1 MEGKLC
7 LLPVSRRRSEEER
20 TRSRRGDVG
29 GGAGFEEC
37 RGERSLARE
46 REREREKGKAKQRR
60 KSCGEGKERR
70 VAFLPLSL
78 SLSFKEEELQSRSLP
93 SPCLS
98 PARKVRRE
106 ARATLVSR
114 EIEEEEESHPPNL
127 ICGKTKL
134 SPHPTAFWQD
144 MGPF

>member
-20 TRSRRGDVG
+20 TRSRRGGDVG

-37 RGERSLARE
+37 RGERSLA

-70 VAFLPLSL
+70 VAFLPPSL
-78 SLSFKEEELQSRSLP
+78 SLPLSQGGGAPVSIPPFPLSQSREEGPKGSTCY
-93 SPCLS
+93 S
-98 PARKVRRE
+98 RVKGDRR
-106 ARATLVSR
+106 RGG
-114 EIEEEEESHPPNL
+114 ESSSKFDL
-127 ICGKTKL
+127 R
-134 SPHPTAFWQD
+134 
-144 MGPF
+144 

>member
-20 TRSRRGDVG
+20 TRSRRGGDVG

-37 RGERSLARE
+37 RGERSLA

-70 VAFLPLSL
+70 VAFLPLSLSL

-127 ICGKTKL
+127 ICGKT
-134 SPHPTAFWQD
+134 
-144 MGPF
+144 

>member
-46 REREREKGKAKQRR
+46 REREKGKAKQRR
-60 KSCGEGKERR
+60 KSCGEASG
-70 VAFLPLSL
+70 LPPSL
-78 SLSFKEEELQSRSLP
+78 SLSPSLSLFQGGGAPVSIPPFPLSQSREEGPKGSTCY
-93 SPCLS
+93 S
-98 PARKVRRE
+98 RVKGDRR
-106 ARATLVSR
+106 RGG
-114 EIEEEEESHPPNL
+114 ESSSKFDL
-127 ICGKTKL
+127 R
-134 SPHPTAFWQD
+134 
-144 MGPF
+144 

>member
-46 REREREKGKAKQRR
+46 REREKGKAKQRR

-70 VAFLPLSL
+70 VAFLPPSL
-78 SLSFKEEELQSRSLP
+78 SLPLEEELQSRSLP

-127 ICGKTKL
+127 ICGKT
-134 SPHPTAFWQD
+134 
-144 MGPF
+144 